1 MSIYFE
7 QYAHE
12 TDFKTSESWVVLS
25 PIEKQIKKK
34 IEAVGTPLKEWDIN
48 INYGIKTGFN
58 EAFIITGE
66 KRKELIE
73 EDPKSA
79 EIIRPILRGRDIKKY
94 SNEFADLWLIFVP
107 WHFPLHNDKSIKG
120 ASEVAEDEFK
130 RQYPAIYNHLSN
142 FKQDLS
148 NRNKAETGIR
158 YEWYAL
164 QRWGANYWEDF
175 YSQKIVWK
183 RVGSILRFSFD
194 DKGAFALDSTCFA
207 TGGIYIKY
215 LVMILNS
222 KFGKYLMKDSPKT
235 GTGDLLI
242 SVQAIEPLQIP
253 IPNKSDL
260 EKIEKIFENILSADQ
275 EKTIVSY
282 ELEANFLIYKILNFT
297 QEEIDFIEAQ

>member
-1 MSIYFE
+1 KDKNRQQTKACIVKEKVLNNLSIYFE

-12 TDFKTSESWVVLS
+12 TEFKTSESWVVLS
-25 PIEKQIKKK
+25 PIEKQIKEK

-79 EIIRPILRGRDIKKY
+79 EIIRPILRGRDIKRY
-94 SNEFADLWLIFVP
+94 GYDFADLWLINI
-107 WHFPLHNDKSIKG
+107 HNGIKEKNINRIDIEDYPSIKKHLDQYYTQL
-120 ASEVAEDEFK
+120 EK
-130 RQYPAIYNHLSN
+130 RYDKGDTPYNL
-142 FKQDLS
+142 
-148 NRNKAETGIR
+148 RNCA
-158 YEWYAL
+158 YM
-164 QRWGANYWEDF
+164 EDF

-260 EKIEKIFENILSADQ
+260 EKIEK
-275 EKTIVSY
+275 
-282 ELEANFLIYKILNFT
+282 
-297 QEEIDFIEAQ
+297 